1 MLVFHTPTHA
11 ILTLVFLTTVVTT
24 LRPHLGIVEY
34 NRSGDQL
41 SVADLPG
48 LVEGAHHNVGMGHK
62 FLRHIERT
70 KVLLFV
76 VLNCP

>member
-1 MLVFHTPTHA
+1 M
-11 ILTLVFLTTVVTT
+11 
-24 LRPHLGIVEY
+24 EY

-48 LVEGAHHNVGMGHK
+48 LVEGAHNNVGMGHK

-76 VLNCP
+76 VFLLFSLGEK